1 MSDNLPAGVAG
12 GTRGNA
18 GTTAAEAVHV
28 GGERLPAEADVDVGE
43 GPFVYNIKNLIF
55 FLLLFRQFSR
65 NY

>member
-43 GPFVYNIKNLIF
+43 GPFVYNN
-55 FLLLFRQFSR
+55 
-65 NY
+65 